1 MLAKMMDRPLLISS
15 LIAHAGKWHSD
26 QEIVTKTVEGPIHR
40 YTWADAENRAKQL
53 AKALINLG
61 IKEGDRIG
69 TLAWNTFR
77 HLEAYYGISGI
88 GAITHTINPRL
99 FPDQLEYVVNHAD
112 DQFLVIDTTFIGLV
126 EDLLPKVPNVKGVI
140 VLTDKEHMPDVSG
153 LRNPICYE
161 ELIASEDHDFHW
173 PTFDD
178 NSAAALCYT
187 SGTTG
192 NPKGALYAHKSTII
206 HALAQIAPDC
216 MGLSSRDTVMPVVP
230 MFHVNAWGTPYA
242 AAATGCKLVLPGRD
256 LDGKS
261 IYDLITAEKVNF
273 TAAVPTI
280 WMMLLAH
287 IQEINGTL
295 DNLERVVI
303 GGSACPRAMMETFQ
317 NKYGVQ
323 VLHAWGMTEMSPLG
337 TLNTPK
343 MKHHSLSEVE
353 KMDLQ
358 QSAGRVLFGVDMKI
372 VDEDGKTLPN
382 DGKATGEL
390 KVTGPWIISDYFNLD
405 EKAGAHAEEGWFS
418 TGDVCAIDPDGY
430 IWITDRLKD
439 VIKSGGEWISS
450 IDLENIAVGH
460 PKVAEAAA
468 IGMPHP
474 KWDERPLLVVVRTQ
488 AGQDLNKNEM
498 LSFLEGKIAK
508 WWTPD
513 DIVFVDELP
522 HTATGKLS
530 KLQLR
535 ERFKDYILPTAV
547 EGGQSN

>member
-15 LIAHAGKWHSD
+15 LIAHAARWHGD
-26 QEIVTKTVEGPIHR
+26 QEIVTRTIDGPNHR
-40 YTWADAENRAKQL
+40 YTWAEAEIRAKKFAQ
-53 AKALINLG
+53 ALQRLG
-61 IKEGDRIG
+61 VQQGERIG
-69 TLAWNTFR
+69 TLAWNTNR
-77 HLEAYYGISGI
+77 HVEAYYGIAGM
-88 GAITHTINPRL
+88 GAVTHTINPRL
-99 FPDQLEYVVNHAD
+99 FPEQLEYVVNHAED
-112 DQFLVIDTTFIGLV
+112 TYLVIDTTFVDLV
-126 EDLLPKVPNVKGVI
+126 ANLLPHAPKVKGVI
-140 VLTDKEHMPDVSG
+140 VFAARDAMPDISR

-161 ELIASEDHDFHW
+161 DLIDGETGAMDW
-173 PTFDD
+173 PVFDD

-192 NPKGALYAHKSTII
+192 NPKGALYGHKSTII
-206 HALAQIAPDC
+206 HTLCEIAPDC
-216 MGLSSRDTVMPVVP
+216 MNLSARDAVMPVVP
-230 MFHVNAWGTPYA
+230 MFHVNAWGIPYA
-242 AAATGCKLVLPGRD
+242 TAAVGTKLVLPGRH

-261 IYDLITAEKVNF
+261 IYDLLTSEKVTF

-287 IQEINGTL
+287 MNEIGGRL
-295 DNLERVVI
+295 DDLDRVVI
-303 GGSACPRAMMETFQ
+303 GGSACPRAMMEAFQ
-317 NKYGVQ
+317 NDYGVQ

-343 MKHHSLSEVE
+343 AKHLDLPDVA
-353 KMDLQ
+353 KVDLQ
-358 QSAGRVLFGVDMKI
+358 QSAGRPLFGVDMKI
-372 VDEDGKTLPN
+372 VDEEGRTLPN
-382 DGKATGEL
+382 DGVATGEL
-390 KVTGPWIISDYFNLD
+390 KVTGPWIIADYFNLD
-405 EKAGAHAEEGWFS
+405 QKAAAHAEDGWFS

-474 KWDERPLLVVVRTQ
+474 KWDERPLLVVVKT
-488 AGQDLNKNEM
+488 AKGQDLTKDEV
-498 LSFLEGKIAK
+498 LAYLDGKIAK

-513 DIVFVDELP
+513 DVVFVEDLP

-535 ERFKDYILPTAV
+535 ERFKDYVLPTA
-547 EGGQSN
+547 S

>member
-1 MLAKMMDRPLLISS
+1 MLAQMMDRPLLVST
-15 LIAHAGKWHSD
+15 LIAHAARWHGD
-26 QEIVTKTVEGPIHR
+26 QEIVTRTLEGPIHR
-40 YTWADAENRAKQL
+40 YTWAECERRAKRFAQ
-53 AKALINLG
+53 ALTRLG
-61 IKEGDRIG
+61 VKQGDRIG

-77 HLEAYYGISGI
+77 HLEAYYGVAGM
-88 GAITHTINPRL
+88 GAVTHTINPRL
-99 FPDQLEYVVNHAD
+99 FPEQLEYVVNHAD
-112 DQFLVIDTTFIGLV
+112 DQYLAIDVSFIDLVA
-126 EDLLPKVPNVKGVI
+126 DLLETAPNVKGVI
-140 VLTDKEHMPDVSG
+140 VFADAENMPDVSR

-161 ELIASEDHDFHW
+161 DLLAPEDGDYDW
-173 PTFDD
+173 PTFDEY
-178 NSAAALCYT
+178 SAAALCYT

-192 NPKGALYAHKSTII
+192 NPKGALYSHRSTLI
-206 HALAQIAPDC
+206 HTLAEIAPDC
-216 MGLSSRDTVMPVVP
+216 MNLSARDTVLPVVP
-230 MFHVNAWGTPYA
+230 MFHVNAWGCPYA
-242 AAATGCKLVLPGRD
+242 AAATGCKLVLPGRH
-256 LDGKS
+256 LDGES
-261 IYDLITAEKVNF
+261 IYDLLTAEKVNF

-287 IQEINGTL
+287 MKKVGGRL

-317 NKYGVQ
+317 DDYGVQ

-343 MKHHSLSEVE
+343 SKHAGLSKTELV
-353 KMDLQ
+353 DLQ
-358 QSAGRVLFGVDMKI
+358 QSAGRPLFGVDMKI
-372 VDEDGKTLPN
+372 VDEEGNTLPN

-390 KVTGPWIISDYFNLD
+390 KVTGPWIISDYFNLE
-405 EKAGAHAEEGWFS
+405 EKAPAHAEDGWFG

-474 KWDERPLLVVVRTQ
+474 KWDERPLLVVVRA
-488 AGQDLNKNEM
+488 AGADDLDKQDIFDYLD
-498 LSFLEGKIAK
+498 GKIAK
-508 WWTPD
+508 WWMPD
-513 DIVFVDELP
+513 DVAFVDELP

-535 ERFKDYILPTAV
+535 ERFKDYVLPTAV
-547 EGGQSN
+547 

>member
-1 MLAKMMDRPLLISS
+1 MMLAQMMNRPLLISS
-15 LIAHAGKWHSD
+15 LIAHAGKWHGD
-26 QEIVTKTVEGPIHR
+26 REIVTKTVEGPIHR
-40 YTWADAENRAKQL
+40 YTWAECEVRAKQV
-53 AKALINLG
+53 AQAMARLG
-61 IKEGDRIG
+61 VRPGDRVG
-69 TLAWNTFR
+69 TLAWNTYR
-77 HLEAYYGISGI
+77 HVEAYYGISGM

-99 FPDQLEYVVNHAD
+99 FPEQLEYVVNHAD
-112 DQFLVIDTTFIGLV
+112 DQYLLIDLTFIDLV
-126 EDLLPKVPNVKGVI
+126 AALLPKAPGVKGVI
-140 VLTDKEHMPDVSG
+140 VMTDRDHMPDVSG

-161 ELIASEDHDFHW
+161 DLLAAESGAYEW
-173 PTFDD
+173 PILDE
-178 NSAAALCYT
+178 NAAAALCYT

-192 NPKGALYAHKSTII
+192 NPKGALYGHKSTII
-206 HALAQIAPDC
+206 HTLSEIAPDC
-216 MGLSSRDTVMPVVP
+216 MGLSAKDTVLPVVP
-230 MFHVNAWGTPYA
+230 MFHVNAWGIPYA
-242 AAATGCKLVLPGRD
+242 TAAVGSKLVLPGRD

-261 IYDLITAEKVNF
+261 IYDLLTSEKVTF

-287 IQEINGTL
+287 MKEVDGRL
-295 DNLERVVI
+295 DDLDRVVI

-317 NKYGVQ
+317 DKYGVQ

-343 MKHHSLSEVE
+343 SKHDGLSKTELV
-353 KMDLQ
+353 DLQ
-358 QSAGRVLFGVDMKI
+358 QSAGRPLYGVDMKI
-372 VDEDGKTLPN
+372 VDENGETLPN
-382 DGKATGEL
+382 DGETTGEL
-390 KVTGPWIISDYFNLD
+390 KVTGPWIIADYFNIP
-405 EKAGAHAEEGWFS
+405 EKAPAHAEDGWFA
-418 TGDVCAIDPDGY
+418 TGDVCAIDGDGY

-474 KWDERPLLVVVRTQ
+474 KWDERPLLVVVKTGD
-488 AGQDLNKNEM
+488 GQDLGKDDV
-498 LSFLEGKIAK
+498 LAYLDGKIAK

-513 DIVFVDELP
+513 DVVFVEDLP

-535 ERFKDYILPTAV
+535 ERFKDYVLPTAS
-547 EGGQSN
+547 G